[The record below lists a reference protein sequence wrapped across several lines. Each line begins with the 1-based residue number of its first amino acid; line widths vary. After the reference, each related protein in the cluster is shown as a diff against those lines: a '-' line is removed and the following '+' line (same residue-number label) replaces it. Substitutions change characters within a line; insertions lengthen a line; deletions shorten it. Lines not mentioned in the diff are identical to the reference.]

1 MASVLLVA
9 PRLRCIMQTMPWPE
23 LAALLA
29 FATAMAFTPGP
40 NTTLAAAL
48 AANHGLRH
56 ALRFV
61 AGVPVGWGALL
72 LGCALGLGAVLESLP
87 LLRGAVKWAGLAYML
102 WLAWKLS
109 RSASL
114 AQAGAASAKGLDIGF
129 WQGVVLQF
137 VNIKAWMAALL
148 ISAGWVT
155 TADGGFWARVAV
167 VLPVM
172 MAYGLASNLT
182 YALVGSALRGWLA
195 QGARLLWFNRALAL
209 VLVATALW
217 MARL

>member
-1 MASVLLVA
+1 MVSVLILA
-9 PRLRCIMQTMPWPE
+9 PRLRCIMPTMPWPE

-29 FATAMAFTPGP
+29 FATAIAFTPGP

-61 AGVPVGWGALL
+61 VGVPVGWGALL
-72 LGCALGLGAVLESLP
+72 LGCALGLGALLEGLP

-102 WLAWKLS
+102 WLAWTLAG
-109 RSASL
+109 SATL
-114 AQAGAASAKGLDIGF
+114 AQAGATPARGLDIGF

-148 ISAGWVT
+148 VSAGWIA
-155 TADGGFWARVAV
+155 TAEGFWLRVAV

-182 YALVGSALRGWLA
+182 YALIGSALRGWLA
-195 QGARLLWFNRALAL
+195 QGARLLWFNRALSL

>member
-1 MASVLLVA
+1 M
-9 PRLRCIMQTMPWPE
+9 PTMPWPE

-29 FATAMAFTPGP
+29 FATAIAFTPGP

-48 AANHGLRH
+48 AANHGFKH

-61 AGVPVGWGALL
+61 VGVPVGWGALL
-72 LGCALGLGAVLESLP
+72 LGCALGLGALLEGLP

-109 RSASL
+109 GSASL
-114 AQAGAASAKGLDIGF
+114 AQAGAARLDIGF
-129 WQGVVLQF
+129 WQGVALQF

-148 ISAGWVT
+148 VSAGWIA
-155 TADGGFWARVAV
+155 TADGFWARVAV

-182 YALVGSALRGWLA
+182 YALIGSALRGWLA
-195 QGARLLWFNRALAL
+195 QGARLLWFNRALSL
-209 VLVATALW
+209 VLVATAAW